1 MSVTTLYNSRNANG
15 VDVSTL
21 LERNEDNILT
31 RIFKP
36 EKSDL
41 KLLYI
46 FHRYWVV
53 NCVGHNAVL
62 DAQLMKINTEFH
74 RG

>member
-1 MSVTTLYNSRNANG
+1 MPTVYF
-15 VDVSTL
+15 DVSTL

-31 RIFKP
+31 RIFKT
-36 EKSDL
+36 ETSDV

-46 FHRYWVV
+46 FDRYWVV

-62 DAQLMKINTEFH
+62 DTQLMKINMKFH
-74 RG
+74 GG